1 MQPCPHQNIPLPP
14 SELCCTHMPPP
25 CGLHY
30 RQQPY
35 EHVPI
40 WPTRQPQARSAPLT
54 NVVNS
59 PNKPDSKFEICIF
72 NISHHPCSQV
82 CKGGLRLLS
91 GTAVLQEVAIET
103 LAALIPASGVPGSP
117 GSVFITGAAV
127 CDPYLL
133 LRLSDDRALLL
144 CASPETG
151 AEGLPVLWSLLPES
165 RIRGC
170 VCVCVH
176 SIPYLG

>member
-1 MQPCPHQNIPLPP
+1 MLYTHAPTLRAALQTATLRACPHLAYKTATGPQCTFDK
-14 SELCCTHMPPP
+14 CCKQST
-25 CGLHY
+25 
-30 RQQPY
+30 
-35 EHVPI
+35 
-40 WPTRQPQARSAPLT
+40 
-54 NVVNS
+54 
-59 PNKPDSKFEICIF
+59 KPDSKFEF
-72 NISHHPCSQV
+72 TISHHPCSQV